1 MSGIQ
6 GAGHSAPR
14 APHLALD
21 ILHVAACMRAHALRL
36 LLTLLLALP
45 APSLVAAP
53 SAEAGAAAPPTRLR
67 VNLSYEI
74 PIALAG
80 LLLWSGPLLIEM
92 ELPQG
97 SGPLDR
103 DDVSGLDQFV
113 IDLHVPGARL
123 ASDVLA
129 GVIPLAVGGAAL
141 LELQGDGTWRHVVE
155 DALIVAEAMA
165 VTGIVNQITRHAYLR
180 PRPYMYQNDPDD
192 ERLHGHS
199 EDWHS
204 YFSGHTATAF
214 AATTA
219 FAMTQNIRR
228 PGATANAWI
237 WGVGMSACTTMGAL
251 RVLAG
256 DHFVSDV
263 VTGAAVGLG
272 FGILIPWLH
281 EVEDVAGATTSLVV
295 TPGYAGLAGTF

>member
-1 MSGIQ
+1 MRE
-6 GAGHSAPR
+6 R
-14 APHLALD
+14 AVRLV
-21 ILHVAACMRAHALRL
+21 VA
-36 LLTLLLALP
+36 LLLALP
-45 APSLVAAP
+45 APSLL
-53 SAEAGAAAPPTRLR
+53 AAPPPGDEAAPATHIQVTLA
-67 VNLSYEI
+67 YEI

-80 LLLWSGPLLIEM
+80 LVLWSGPLLIEM
-92 ELPQG
+92 ELPEG
-97 SGPLDR
+97 VGPLDQ

-129 GVIPLAVGGAAL
+129 GVLPLAVSAGAL
-141 LELQGDGTWRHVVE
+141 FELQGEGTWRHVLE
-155 DALIVAEAMA
+155 DLVIVAEAMA
-165 VTGIVNQITRHAYLR
+165 ATGIVNQITRHAYLR

-214 AATTA
+214 ASTTS
-219 FAMTQNIRR
+219 FAMIQSIRR
-228 PGATANAWI
+228 PGAPANAWI

-263 VTGAAVGLG
+263 VTGAAVGAG

-281 EVEDVAGATTSLVV
+281 EVEKVAGAKTSLVV
-295 TPGYAGLAGTF
+295 TPGYAGVAGRF